1 MSNREDKPKL
11 SSSQLVSK
19 MVDEKGITI
28 KYISEKEA
36 EEYFQN
42 RNNYLRT
49 AAYRKNYQKYLSGKN
64 KDKYIDLDFSYLQ
77 ELSTIDMHLRNLI
90 SKMCFDIEHAMK
102 VKLLHD
108 IENDCKQNG
117 YDIVYEFLN
126 KNPYCVRQ
134 LEMKSKSPFTGDL
147 ISKYFTI
154 KEMENLSGKKENK
167 IIEYDDCPVWVL
179 LELLSFGDFI
189 RFYKFCY
196 EMLSKKCISVSVINL
211 VRNLRN
217 GCAHNN
223 CIISDFSHG
232 TSRPPAEI
240 SKAVAEIAC
249 ISRNQRLKKLSCR
262 PMLEFTCMLY
272 VYSEVVSKRVKYH
285 RTCEIKDF
293 FNGRM
298 LEKKSYFKKNELIKS
313 SFNFA
318 EKVVNNIL

>member
-102 VKLLHD
+102 VKLLYD
-108 IENDCKQNG
+108 IENDCEQDG
-117 YDIVYEFLN
+117 YDIVGEFLN
-126 KNPYCVRQ
+126 QNSYSVKQ
-134 LEMKSKSPFTGDL
+134 LEMKSISPFTGDL
-147 ISKYFTI
+147 ISKYFTL
-154 KEMENLSGKKENK
+154 EEVETSNGKKKNK
-167 IIEYDDCPVWVL
+167 IIAYDDCPIWVL
-179 LELLSFGDFI
+179 LELLSFGEFI

-196 EMLSKKCISVSVINL
+196 DKLSKTCISTSVINL
-211 VRNLRN
+211 VKSLRN

-223 CIISDFSHG
+223 CIISDLAHG

-240 SKAVAEIAC
+240 SNAIAEIEC
-249 ISRNQRLKKLSCR
+249 INRNQRRKKLSCR

-272 VYSEVVSKRVKYH
+272 VYSEVVSQRVKYH

-298 LEKKSYFKKNELIKS
+298 IEKKSYFKKNELIKS
-313 SFNFA
+313 SFDFA
-318 EKVVNNIL
+318 ENVVNNIL